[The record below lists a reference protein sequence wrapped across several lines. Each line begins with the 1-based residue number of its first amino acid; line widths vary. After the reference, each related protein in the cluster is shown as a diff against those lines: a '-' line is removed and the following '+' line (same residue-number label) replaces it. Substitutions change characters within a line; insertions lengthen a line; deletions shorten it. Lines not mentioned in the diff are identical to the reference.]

1 MPIGSAL
8 VELEIPASNS
18 LKDKRRV
25 VKSVIARLRHRY
37 NLAVAEV
44 DYLDDRSRA
53 AIMLVTVANSSSY
66 AHGLLEKAVDD
77 LAAWRLDCVIAAYE
91 IEIW

>member
-8 VELEIPASNS
+8 VELEIPASAS

-25 VKSVIARLRHRY
+25 VKSAIARLRRRY

-44 DYLDDRSRA
+44 DTLDERQRA
-53 AIMLVTVANSSSY
+53 TLMLVTVANSSAY

-77 LAAWRLDCVIAAYE
+77 LASWRLDCVIATYE

>member
-1 MPIGSAL
+1 MRIGSAL
-8 VELEIPASNS
+8 VELEIPASSS

-25 VKSVIARLRHRY
+25 VKSVIARLRNRY

-53 AIMLVTVANSSSY
+53 AIMLVTVANSSGY

-77 LAAWRLDCVIAAYE
+77 MASWRLDCVIAAYK